1 PMAARLTCCLLLW
14 ALGHGGCRSPAGEGA
29 GCPPACPVHPPADPD
44 SSAPGRD
51 PRGGSSPPPG
61 LGSIAQDM
69 VAVHM
74 LKLYEKYN
82 REGSRPGDGNTVR
95 SFKARPEFLAQKP
108 LYCFNL
114 TSMQDSEM
122 ILAATFHFYADKRPQ
137 HREVFCK
144 RSKNS
149 SCRLLHLPPVLRLN
163 LVFQSIHQNSAYGL
177 VKGNITVLL
186 QRRGAWHA
194 KDISHIVKELK
205 RAGELILCAELD
217 SGEKHQGFPQQV
229 ASHLPYI
236 LVYAN
241 DLAISEPNS
250 VAGTLQRYDP
260 FPPSDG
266 DPNLSPNASTD
277 TRVRRDTY
285 LASSIQN
292 NELPEVDYNNNKYNK
307 HDIWENAYRSLKP
320 KASRKDRRRKGQEN
334 TQTLK
339 KSQVLNFDEKTMKKA
354 RRKQWN
360 EPRIC
365 SRRYMK
371 VDFADIGWNE
381 WIISPKSFDAYYC
394 AGACEFPMPKIVRP
408 SNHATIQSI
417 VKAVGIIPG
426 IPEPCCVPDKM
437 SSLSVLFLDEN
448 KNVVLKVYPNMSVE
462 TCACR

>member
-1 PMAARLTCCLLLW
+1 MAGRLTCCCLLLW
-14 ALGHGGCRSPAGEGA
+14 ALRLPPAAGGSAAGR
-29 GCPPACPVHPPADPD
+29 PPACPA
-44 SSAPGRD
+44 GRA
-51 PRGGSSPPPG
+51 PRGGSPPPPPPALGG
-61 LGSIAQDM
+61 LAQDM

-82 REGSRPGDGNTVR
+82 RHRSRPGDGNTVR
-95 SFKARPEFLAQKP
+95 SFKAKPEFLAQKP

-122 ILAATFHFYADKRPQ
+122 ILAATFHFYADKRPR
-137 HREVFCK
+137 HRELFCK

-149 SCRLLHLPPVLRLN
+149 SCRLLHLPPILRLN
-163 LVFQSIHQNSAYGL
+163 LIFQTIPQNSAYRL
-177 VKGNITVLL
+177 VKGNITVFI

-194 KDISHIVKELK
+194 KDISHIIKESK
-205 RAGELILCAELD
+205 QAAELILCAELD
-217 SGEKHQGFPQQV
+217 SGEKHQGFPEKV
-229 ASHLPYI
+229 TSHLPYI

-250 VAGTLQRYDP
+250 VAVTLQRYDP
-260 FPPSDG
+260 FPSSDG
-266 DPNLSPNASTD
+266 DQNLSPNASTD

-285 LASSIQN
+285 LSSSIQN
-292 NELPEVDYNNNKYNK
+292 NELPEVEYNNNKYNK
-307 HDIWENAYRSLKP
+307 HDIWENAYKSLKP
-320 KASRKDRRRKGQEN
+320 KGSRKDRRRKGQEN
-334 TQTLK
+334 TETLA

-394 AGACEFPMPKIVRP
+394 AGTCEFPMPKVVRP

-448 KNVVLKVYPNMSVE
+448 KNVVLKVYPSMSVE